1 MINQINHCTADTNS
15 QFISIIVVNNICTK
29 AEGGLVMVKHFGS
42 ILTHNIGLSVS
53 VGLLLIIA
61 STAWGGE
68 AAANKEIHVYIE
80 QQVLIALENG
90 EEVYNFDIVTGR
102 DGKETTAGRY
112 QIFRKH
118 KKYTSK
124 KYGSEM
130 PYTMFFTKDGKAIHG
145 TQMATLRS
153 YLHSYLTDSVG
164 SHGCVGLTD
173 DNAKALFD
181 WAPVGTPVAVKTEK
195 K

>member
-1 MINQINHCTADTNS
+1 LISTAVANKIRINADGG
-15 QFISIIVVNNICTK
+15 SI
-29 AEGGLVMVKHFGS
+29 MVKHFGG
-42 ILTHNIGLSVS
+42 ILLHNIYLSVFI
-53 VGLLLIIA
+53 GLLLIIA

-68 AAANKEIHVYIE
+68 TAAKKEIHVFIE
-80 QQVLIALENG
+80 EQVLVAFENG
-90 EEVYNFDIVTGR
+90 EEVYNFDIVTGK

-118 KKYTSK
+118 EKYTSK
-124 KYGSEM
+124 TYGSEM

-153 YLHSYLTDSVG
+153 YLHSYLTESVG
-164 SHGCVGLTD
+164 SQGCVGLTD

-181 WAPVGTPVAVKTEK
+181 WAPIGTPVVVMTEK
-195 K
+195 E